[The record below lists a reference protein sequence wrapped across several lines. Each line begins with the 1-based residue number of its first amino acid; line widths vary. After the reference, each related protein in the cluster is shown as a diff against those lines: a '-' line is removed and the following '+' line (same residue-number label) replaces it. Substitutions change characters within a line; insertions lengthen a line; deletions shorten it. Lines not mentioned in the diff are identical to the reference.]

1 MTSHPHARV
10 GPSAMKW
17 PAAPPSGAATLTYL
31 EINGWLL
38 KAGGVTVL
46 IDPILEGNLDFQI
59 PFAVA
64 SK

>member
-1 MTSHPHARV
+1 
-10 GPSAMKW
+10 MKW